1 MWRVSETADER
12 RGQQSELGAG
22 DPVLAVYYVGG
33 SERRKGEER
42 GGEIA
47 RFLQWGITPQTLR
60 CHSLWKWTSD
70 SGVALLGLENMQNF

>member
-33 SERRKGEER
+33 SERRKGEREEER
-42 GGEIA
+42 LPVSLAVGYHFSNA
-47 RFLQWGITPQTLR
+47 TLPLPLEVDIG
-60 CHSLWKWTSD
+60 LWSCAVGT
-70 SGVALLGLENMQNF
+70 

>member
-33 SERRKGEER
+33 SEEGEREEER
-42 GGEIA
+42 LPVSCSRVSLLKRYA
-47 RFLQWGITPQTLR
+47 ATP
-60 CHSLWKWTSD
+60 LWKWTSD
-70 SGVALLGLENMQNF
+70 SGVALLGLENM